1 MNSTDKDEI
10 ILKGECVETFEP
22 VKQALIKN
30 FSTNGEIGSAVCIY
44 HEGKKVVDLWGGFM
58 DGEIIDKETVS
69 KLASLP
75 SLDTLRAK
83 IIGSLAS
90 SAQKIAGILNKPGG
104 QIAQIISVKNQS
116 DGAT

>member
-1 MNSTDKDEI
+1 MAIVFSEELSSQPK
-10 ILKGECVETFEP
+10 ILSD
-22 VKQALIKN
+22 
-30 FSTNGEIGSAVCIY
+30 FSKENENLSIV
-44 HEGKKVVDLWGGFM
+44 GGFM

-75 SLDTLRAK
+75 SLDALRAK

-90 SAQKIAGILNKPGG
+90 SAQKIAGILNKPGS